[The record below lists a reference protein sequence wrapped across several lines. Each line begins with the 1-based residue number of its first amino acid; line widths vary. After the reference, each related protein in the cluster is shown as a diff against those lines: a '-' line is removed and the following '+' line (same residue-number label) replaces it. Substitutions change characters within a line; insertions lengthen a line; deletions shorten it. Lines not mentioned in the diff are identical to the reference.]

1 MAKASNAMKVFP
13 ITAGVV
19 LLLVAVSGC
28 GSTKVLKEPE
38 PLVLTESLA
47 AASDERLSVSLD
59 WVIVRNGPGTWAKN
73 SDWDEYLISLRNGSG
88 DTLQISSIT
97 VVDSLGTR
105 VESGTSR
112 KQLVKESK
120 KASRR
125 YKDEGLKIQAGVGG
139 ATLIVGGAAAV
150 AGAAGIVAASGGL
163 FAVGGGAAV
172 AATGLLLAA
181 PVLVVGG
188 VFRGVNYSKVNKQ
201 IEIRQTQLPIVLQ
214 KDEEKSLD
222 LFFPLAP
229 SPRQVEIS
237 YTDSLGDHT
246 LIIDTQ
252 VVLED
257 LHLVQAEE

>member
-1 MAKASNAMKVFP
+1 MKK
-13 ITAGVV
+13 
-19 LLLVAVSGC
+19 LLIRTSVILLWIAVSGC
-28 GSTKVLKEPE
+28 GGTKVLKEPE
-38 PLVLTESLA
+38 PLVLEESLA

-59 WVIVRNGPGTWAKN
+59 WVIVRDGPGTWARN
-73 SDWDEYLISLRNGSG
+73 SDWDEYLIRLRNKSGDSLR
-88 DTLQISSIT
+88 ISSIT
-97 VVDSLGTR
+97 IVDSLGAR

-125 YKDEGLKIQAGVGG
+125 YKDEGLEIQAGAGG
-139 ATLIVGGAAAV
+139 ATLILGGAAAAV
-150 AGAAGIVAASGGL
+150 GAAAVVGAAGGV

-188 VFRGVNYSKVNKQ
+188 VFRGVNYGKVNKQ
-201 IEIRQTQLPIVLQ
+201 IKIRQTRLPIVLQ
-214 KDEEKSLD
+214 KEEEKSLD
-222 LFFPLAP
+222 IFFPLTP
-229 SPRQVEIS
+229 SPRLVEIS

-257 LHLVQAEE
+257 LHLVRAEE

>member
-1 MAKASNAMKVFP
+1 MRSSISTFL
-13 ITAGVV
+13 ICV
-19 LLLVAVSGC
+19 LVYGPLAGC
-28 GSTKVLKEPE
+28 GGTKVLKEPE

-47 AASDERLSVSLD
+47 VASDERLSVRLD
-59 WVIVRNGPGTWAKN
+59 WVIVRDGPGTWARN
-73 SDWDEYLISLRNGSG
+73 SDWDEYLISVWNGSG
-88 DTLQISSIT
+88 DSQRISSIAI
-97 VVDSLGTR
+97 VDSLGTR

-125 YKDEGLKIQAGVGG
+125 YKDEGLKVQAGAGG
-139 ATLIVGGAAAV
+139 ATLVVGGAAAA
-150 AGAAGIVAASGGL
+150 AGAVGIVAGSGL
-163 FAVGGGAAV
+163 ALGGGAAV
-172 AATGLLLAA
+172 AAAGLVLAA

-188 VFRGVNYSKVNKQ
+188 VFRGVNVSKVNKQ
-201 IEIRQTQLPIVLQ
+201 IETRQTRLPIVLQ
-214 KDEEKSLD
+214 KEEEKSLD
-222 LFFPLAP
+222 IFFPLTP